1 MLPKPFLFL
10 KEIESALENR
20 GSNVFGDGWE
30 NNLLNQFVS
39 SIS

>member
-1 MLPKPFLFL
+1 MT
-10 KEIESALENR
+10 LENR

-39 SIS
+39 SISEHRKRLQVG